1 MSLLVETVGSRGAI
15 ARSFASASSP
25 LALSRKHE
33 TTVLRRIGVSS
44 SLSSSILF
52 LASPAPRT
60 QLKKRYFSAKSA
72 RREQLREAVSAQRQ
86 RRGPPA
92 VDRSASKVFKSA
104 DDAIADIPDGTT
116 ILSAGFGLC
125 GVADVSDGVS
135 LERTQRLITEY
146 HLLAETLI
154 DAIRKKGIRDLTVVS
169 NNAGAGEYG
178 LAKLTSTGQISRMI
192 VSFIGNNKSLGKQ
205 YHDGQVAI
213 ELCPQGTIAERLH
226 AGGAGVP
233 AFFTAT
239 GARTLIETGG
249 IPHRLGP
256 KDPQTGT
263 HAVVEPGRP
272 RETRVFDDGRTYL
285 LETALRGD
293 VAIVRA
299 WKADEAGNC
308 VFRTTTKAY
317 GVLMPKA
324 ARLAIVEAEHIV
336 PVGSLDPD
344 HVHLPGI
351 YVDRICPATSPKH
364 IEKLVLAKTSSS
376 STTNEEQSSEDVK
389 RNRIARRAAKELKDG
404 YYVNLGVG
412 IPTLA
417 PSFLPASTKVWL
429 QSENGIIGM
438 GPYPSSREAADPDT
452 VNAGKEAVTLVP
464 GASTFDSAESFGMIR
479 GGHVDVSILGAL
491 QVSAQGDLANYII
504 PGKAF
509 NGMGGAMDLVSNP
522 DKTKIIVCTYHTD
535 KDGRSKIL
543 DECELPL
550 TGKGVVSMIIT
561 ELAVFEVDRVG
572 GTGLTLTETAEGV
585 TVDMVRENTRA
596 KFTVAENLGTME

>member
-1 MSLLVETVGSRGAI
+1 MSLLVE
-15 ARSFASASSP
+15 SASS
-25 LALSRKHE
+25 
-33 TTVLRRIGVSS
+33 RRAIVRGFASSSS
-44 SLSSSILF
+44 SLSSSLSLSRTHETAGLRRIGVLSLSSP
-52 LASPAPRT
+52 LASLAPRR
-60 QLKKRYFSAKSA
+60 QLKKRCFSAQSS
-72 RREQLREAVSAQRQ
+72 RREQQRQ
-86 RRGPPA
+86 DAASRQRPQQAP
-92 VDRSASKVFKSA
+92 VIDRAASKVFKSA
-104 DDAIADIPDGTT
+104 DDAIADIPDGST

-125 GVADVSDGVS
+125 GVA
-135 LERTQRLITEY
+135 
-146 HLLAETLI
+146 ETLI
-154 DAIRKKGIRDLTVVS
+154 DAIKKKGTRDLTVVS

-192 VSFIGNNKSLGKQ
+192 VSFIGNNKSLGQQ

-213 ELCPQGTIAERLH
+213 ELCPQGTIAERLR
-226 AGGAGVP
+226 AAGAGIP

-256 KDPQTGT
+256 KDPQTGK
-263 HAVVEPGRP
+263 HGVVEPGRA
-272 RETRVFDDGRTYL
+272 RETRLFDGRTYMM
-285 LETALRGD
+285 ETALRGD

-308 VFRTTTKAY
+308 
-317 GVLMPKA
+317 A

-336 PVGSLDPD
+336 PVGALDPD
-344 HVHLPGI
+344 HIDLPGI
-351 YVDRICPATSPKH
+351 YIDRICPATSPKH
-364 IEKLVLAKTSSS
+364 IEKLVLA
-376 STTNEEQSSEDVK
+376 STTQQTTTAEQSPEAVK
-389 RNRIARRAAKELKDG
+389 RNRIARRAAKELHDG

-438 GPYPSSREAADPDT
+438 GPYPATREAADADT

-491 QVSAQGDLANYII
+491 QVSATGDLANYII

-522 DKTKIIVCTYHTD
+522 DQTRIIVCTYHTD
-535 KDGRSKIL
+535 RDGRSKIV
-543 DECELPL
+543 DVCDLPL

-572 GTGLTLTETAEGV
+572 GKGLLLKETAEGV
-585 TVDMVRENTRA
+585 TVDMVRDKTSA
-596 KFTVAENLGTME
+596 KFTVAEDLGTME

>member
-1 MSLLVETVGSRGAI
+1 MSLLVETAGSQRAV
-15 ARSFASASSP
+15 ARSFVASSSSSSF
-25 LALSRKHE
+25 SRTYA

-44 SLSSSILF
+44 SSSVLSQ
-52 LASPAPRT
+52 ASPAPGT
-60 QLKKRYFSAKSA
+60 QLKKRHFSAKSSR
-72 RREQLREAVSAQRQ
+72 RREAFSAQRQ
-86 RRGPPA
+86 QRAPV
-92 VDRSASKVFKSA
+92 VDRGASKVFQSA

-125 GVADVSDGVS
+125 GV
-135 LERTQRLITEY
+135 
-146 HLLAETLI
+146 AETLI

-213 ELCPQGTIAERLH
+213 ELCPQGTIAERLR
-226 AGGAGVP
+226 AAGAGIP

-256 KDPQTGT
+256 KDPQTGK

-272 RETRVFDDGRTYL
+272 RETRVFEDGRTYMM
-285 LETALRGD
+285 ETALRGD

-308 VFRTTTKAY
+308 IFRTTTKAY

-324 ARLAIVEAEHIV
+324 ARMAIVEAENIV
-336 PVGSLDPD
+336 PIGSLDPD
-344 HVHLPGI
+344 HVDLPGI
-351 YVDRICPATSPKH
+351 YIDRICPATSPKH
-364 IEKLVLAKTSSS
+364 IEKLVLAPAEQDATAEKSSS
-376 STTNEEQSSEDVK
+376 SSSSPEAAK
-389 RNRIARRAAKELKDG
+389 RNRIARRAAKELHDG

-491 QVSAQGDLANYII
+491 QVSASGDLANYII

-535 KDGRSKIL
+535 KDGRSKVV
-543 DECELPL
+543 DECDLPL

-561 ELAVFEVDRVG
+561 ELAVFEVDRLG
-572 GTGLTLTETAEGV
+572 GKGLTLTETAEGV
-585 TVDMVRENTRA
+585 TVDMVREKTSA
-596 KFTVAENLGTME
+596 KFTVAEDLGTME